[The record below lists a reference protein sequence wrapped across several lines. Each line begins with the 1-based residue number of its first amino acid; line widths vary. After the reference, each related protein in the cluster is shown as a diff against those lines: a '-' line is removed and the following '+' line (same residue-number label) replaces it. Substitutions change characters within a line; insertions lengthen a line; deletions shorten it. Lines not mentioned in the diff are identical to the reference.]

1 MTTHEYPTISTTS
14 FEWDMSPILERQ
26 TQLHF
31 TQTRRLVVATKAD
44 SVFRFILVSLSSLA
58 APGFPRMN
66 VSLNVFIARMD
77 RDFKMAESLVNSDYF
92 WRVQAVIFAGTF
104 LTLEK

>member
-1 MTTHEYPTISTTS
+1 MTTHEYPTMSTS
-14 FEWDMSPILERQ
+14 FVSDMSPILEWQ

-31 TQTRRLVVATKAD
+31 AQTCRLVVATKSD
-44 SVFRFILVSLSSLA
+44 SVFRFIFVPLSRLT